1 MKTTIELPEEL
12 YRSAK
17 IRAVEQGGTLK
28 DLIVTALRRE
38 IQTPVA
44 SSSAPIESAW
54 SRRQLTPAYDR
65 LLKAGAFSAG
75 RDSTD
80 LLSEERDAR

>member
-12 YRSAK
+12 YRRAK

-28 DLIVTALRRE
+28 DLIVAALVHE
-38 IQTPVA
+38 IQTPLASTSPVA
-44 SSSAPIESAW
+44 SAW
-54 SRRQLTPAYDR
+54 SRRQLTTEYDR
-65 LLKAGAFSAG
+65 LLKTKAFSDG

>member
-1 MKTTIELPEEL
+1 MKTTIELPEDL
-12 YRSAK
+12 YRRAK
-17 IRAVEQGGTLK
+17 IRTVEQGCTLN
-28 DLIVTALRRE
+28 DLIVKALVHE
-38 IQTPVA
+38 IQTPPA
-44 SSSAPIESAW
+44 SASPVESAW

-65 LLKAGAFSAG
+65 LLKTGAFSGG